1 VGVLSLQGIDNVFA
15 YVDDIVVASRKK
27 DTKLQDLAETF
38 ANMRRAQL
46 KLNPEKCIF
55 GVHRGK
61 VLGYLV
67 SLKGIDANPDK
78 INAISNMKPLG
89 SKKRSTETHR

>member
-1 VGVLSLQGIDNVFA
+1 VGVLSLQGTDNVFA